1 LNKLSCL
8 KLQYIFKFYFILRYE
23 RIPSEFTT
31 VIFPDGSQ
39 PSSAITTINIQNP
52 RSKLNIGLPHD
63 TVHESSTGV
72 ESKPVSTTTTLSR
85 YLYHKRWIW
94 SSGCSRY
101 SQCSNSLSQK
111 LQLQLQLA
119 RTLSVL
125 TRYNINMII
134 TIY

>member
-1 LNKLSCL
+1 L
-8 KLQYIFKFYFILRYE
+8 KFYYNSRYE

-39 PSSAITTINIQNP
+39 PSSAITTINIQKP
-52 RSKLNIGLPHD
+52 RSKLSIGFPLN
-63 TVHESSTGV
+63 TVHESSTEG
-72 ESKPVSTTTTLSR
+72 ESKAVSTTTTLSR

-94 SSGCSRY
+94 SSECSRY
-101 SQCSNSLSQK
+101 SQCSNSLCQK

-125 TRYNINMII
+125 TRYNINII
-134 TIY
+134 NKIYLL